1 MEQQPDL
8 KIQFISIVN
17 CYKQSVK
24 ENNQG
29 KKYIAT
35 HKALSTLLQRG
46 RITSASTL
54 PPSKMLRPPHP
65 C

>member
-35 HKALSTLLQRG
+35 HKALSTLLQQPH
-46 RITSASTL
+46 RISVYSTSI
-54 PPSKMLRPPHP
+54 
-65 C
+65 